1 MWKCPNL
8 YIENERLVFNAKS
21 AAICCEWVS
30 GLNEQFVSY
39 IMARTRYIRWDY
51 DDISFVKDQQS
62 AGRRTCRSTSS
73 HYPVFRANEFSSFL
87 INCCVFITEAVNT
100 NLTGIGFDRS
110 GLEHTIYLLE
120 TSLLTVSSA
129 MR

>member
-21 AAICCEWVS
+21 AAICCEWGS

-51 DDISFVKDQQS
+51 DYISFVKDQQS
-62 AGRRTCRSTSS
+62 AGRRVAQLVHIIPYSVPT
-73 HYPVFRANEFSSFL
+73 SFL
-87 INCCVFITEAVNT
+87 PF
-100 NLTGIGFDRS
+100 S
-110 GLEHTIYLLE
+110 
-120 TSLLTVSSA
+120 
-129 MR
+129 